1 MGGGPTFY
9 IQEMD
14 LLSLTACLTILVI
27 ATIGIEMGVHHLKHC
42 LTSHAKAKILNKA
55 ITEIMI
61 LGIISFITVN
71 VIQIEIA
78 FEMPL
83 IDMVL
88 AEFEMAHVWL
98 FFVGLMVRWGDIG
111 DIKNTSLFNLIVYS
125 LLQSHFLNYFW

>member
-1 MGGGPTFY
+1 
-9 IQEMD
+9 
-14 LLSLTACLTILVI
+14 
-27 ATIGIEMGVHHLKHC
+27 